1 MSWFNTYPSRDG
13 DALTRTGVITENAV
27 RIVTKDDLSKLPLGE
42 WTLDE
47 LGLRLAVLYPQVD
60 GYGHQT
66 APEEVI
72 TEVEDLMREI
82 RSRGY
87 DPVSNLQYNERFQGW
102 GWLNWF
108 DELKGES

>member
-1 MSWFNTYPSRDG
+1 MSWFNTYPSREG
-13 DALTRTGVITENAV
+13 AALTRTV
-27 RIVTKDDLSKLPLGE
+27 VTRVDLSRLPLGD

-47 LGLRLAVLYPQVD
+47 LGRRLAVLYPQVD

-66 APEEVI
+66 ALEEVI

-82 RSRGY
+82 RSRGF
-87 DPVSNLQYNERFQGW
+87 DPASNLQYNERFQGW

-108 DELKGES
+108 DKVKEAAA